1 MLVITD
7 INYFAN
13 GFHLRP
19 GTEDSCV
26 RSKLDTPKIRFQD
39 RVNRILLQ
47 NGKEAMSCGKINQQ
61 AQYKKYVCNTSTT
74 YPNWS
79 RRS

>member
-13 GFHLRP
+13 GFHLRL

-26 RSKLDTPKIRFQD
+26 RSKISTQKIRFQD
-39 RVNRILLQ
+39 RVNTILLQ
-47 NGKEAMSCGKINQQ
+47 NGKKSMPYGKINQ
-61 AQYKKYVCNTSTT
+61 
-74 YPNWS
+74 
-79 RRS
+79 